1 MVPDVRYFGFAIPE
15 GEAAQWAVVIAEQPS
30 APRFGFEVGEAPPG
44 VSHAPA
50 PDPTSAALAQ
60 RLRQLPARITIPVP
74 VLLRKP
80 AP

>member
-1 MVPDVRYFGFAIPE
+1 
-15 GEAAQWAVVIAEQPS
+15 VVIAEQPS

-44 VSHAPA
+44 LSHAPA